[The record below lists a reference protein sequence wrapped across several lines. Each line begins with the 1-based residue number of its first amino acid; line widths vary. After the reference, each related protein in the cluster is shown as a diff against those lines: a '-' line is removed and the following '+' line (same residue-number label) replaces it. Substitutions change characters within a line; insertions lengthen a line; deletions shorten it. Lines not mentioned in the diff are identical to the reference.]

1 MKRTMIT
8 MALLMAASVG
18 AQACEDGH
26 WIQSV
31 SQDGK
36 VVILE
41 DRSVWIVDAV
51 DRIDTAL
58 WLPLTDIVACDDQL
72 ISVDDGETVSARRVK

>member
-1 MKRTMIT
+1 MRKAIIA
-8 MALLMAASVG
+8 ALLMAASFG

-26 WIQSV
+26 WVQSV

-41 DRSVWIVDAV
+41 DRSVWIVDAM
-51 DRIDTAL
+51 DRIDTIL
-58 WLPLTDIVACDDQL
+58 WLPMTDVVACEDQL
-72 ISVDDGETVSARRVK
+72 ISVDDGEVVGARRVR